1 LACDGETPRVATVW
15 HRYGTPTDIL
25 EALLRCRGKGRSRG
39 NVLDIVHGETGL

>member
-25 EALLRCRGKGRSRG
+25 
-39 NVLDIVHGETGL
+39 